1 MRHNSLCLLEGQ
13 AEISGLRKRKVICK
27 CSKYQQKQVS
37 NSQSQNQREQKNR
50 RDWYHGKERERKRAI
65 GVNKHGNR
73 MNPFAFLRK
82 RSSPGEQ
89 GGFGSRAAA

>member
-1 MRHNSLCLLEGQ
+1 ME
-13 AEISGLRKRKVICK
+13 K
-27 CSKYQQKQVS
+27 
-37 NSQSQNQREQKNR
+37 
-50 RDWYHGKERERKRAI
+50 RERKRAI